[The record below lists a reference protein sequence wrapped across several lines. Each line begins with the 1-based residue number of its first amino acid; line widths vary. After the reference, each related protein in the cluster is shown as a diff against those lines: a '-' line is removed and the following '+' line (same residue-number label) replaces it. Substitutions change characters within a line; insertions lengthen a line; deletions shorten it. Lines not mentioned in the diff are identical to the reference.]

1 MRTGATLVLLTF
13 LGGACSWSCG
23 GGGGGEPTAS
33 ASGQKPATADPAGD
47 PPPSPQEAGGR
58 KPWTPAAGTGK
69 LEGSVS
75 FTGQAPRRRPISV
88 SGDPKCSA
96 MHASPPLEETVIVNA
111 NQTLRNVFVWVR
123 GGLQGW
129 TFTAP
134 KEAVVLDQRG
144 CVYTPHV
151 FGVQVGQPLVVRNS
165 DDVLHNVHSLSTK
178 NPSFNFSQARQGEEK
193 EITFRFPEVMF
204 RIKCDVHGWMT
215 TYAGAVPHPFFA
227 VTGEDGTFSLPS
239 LPPGKFTVEAWH
251 EKFGTRT
258 MEVELADGETRR
270 VEFSFGGE

>member
-1 MRTGATLVLLTF
+1 MRSGTALVVLAFWAGVCTW
-13 LGGACSWSCG
+13 GCG
-23 GGGGGEPTAS
+23 GGGADEPKPAAPKTEPSRGEPGGDSSSPT
-33 ASGQKPATADPAGD
+33 QDP
-47 PPPSPQEAGGR
+47 GGR
-58 KPWTPAAGTGK
+58 KPWNPAAGTARV
-69 LEGSVS
+69 EGSVS
-75 FTGQAPRRRPISV
+75 FSGQAPRRRPISV
-88 SGDPKCSA
+88 SGDPKCSS
-96 MHASPPLEETVIVNA
+96 MHSSPPLEETVIVND

-134 KEAVVLDQRG
+134 KEPVVLDQRG
-144 CVYTPHV
+144 CIYVPHV
-151 FGVQVGQPLVVRNS
+151 FGVQVGQRLIVRNS

-178 NPSFNFSQARQGEEK
+178 NPAFNFSQAKQGEEK
-193 EITFRFPEVMF
+193 EILFRFPEVML

-227 VTGEDGTFSLPS
+227 VTGQDGSFSLPS
-239 LPPGKFTVEAWH
+239 LPPGKFTIEAWH